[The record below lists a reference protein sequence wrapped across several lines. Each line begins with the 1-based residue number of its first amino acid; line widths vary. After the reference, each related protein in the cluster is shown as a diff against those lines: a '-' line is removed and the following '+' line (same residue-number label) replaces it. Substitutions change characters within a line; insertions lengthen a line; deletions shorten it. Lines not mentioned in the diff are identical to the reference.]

1 MVIYALF
8 FAGSCIIGCFYFGI
22 TLRTTDDSRLGRGV
36 TGVAVTI
43 VVAFDIGVAVTPGAG
58 ATAICELFKTLLP
71 NVSWMDLN
79 SVSFKSIVSLLNLPQ
94 MGASLVFDLFKAI
107 SSTIHSSALYFL
119 LRHELHHTNNGY
131 GSFRYHIFRFRR

>member
-1 MVIYALF
+1 MLCSLLGVALLAAF
-8 FAGSCIIGCFYFGI
+8 ISVLPSEPPMTAGWAE
-22 TLRTTDDSRLGRGV
+22 GV

-107 SSTIHSSALYFL
+107 SSTIHSSALYFSPPS
-119 LRHELHHTNNGY
+119 RASSY
-131 GSFRYHIFRFRR
+131 Q